1 MSLAVA
7 RPTLALFVLVG
18 SVSAQTDAHKGRI
31 VGVVADALGAVVA
44 GAQVTVVNGSTGV
57 ERRLVANRAGEYR
70 ASNLDPG
77 SYTVLASTEGFA
89 NASIHGIVV
98 SVGTTVQADV
108 TLQVEET
115 RTEINVSAS
124 LIDPVQSTSDNIVN
138 GTAIR
143 DLPINGR
150 RFQDFALLTPTVQV
164 DRQRG
169 QLSFVGQR
177 GINSNVMVDGTDY
190 NQPFFGGIRGGE
202 RSNSIITVPQS
213 AVREFQAVAA
223 GYTAEYGRSSGG
235 ILNVIT
241 KGGTNE
247 IHGDAFHQIR
257 HRDLG
262 LEDPF
267 GAKVLETLRQTGGS
281 LGGPIRRNRA
291 FYFVAVESQSA
302 DTPREVEFARLARS
316 SREAGPEAFDLYQNL
331 EEPFESTNDAVAFTP
346 RTDVHLGGKQSLA
359 LRYNASNATA
369 LNTSTT
375 GNPRQSRTNRA
386 LSNNG
391 TEKDSIH
398 YFTGQLTS
406 LLTPALI
413 NELRVTGSRE
423 ERPRLNNANT
433 PLVQST
439 IGRFGARSFLP
450 TVQRDS
456 RVQINN
462 AISMTRGD
470 HSVKVGIDMN
480 RLDASQDFGFH
491 QFGRFILF
499 GSNADEH
506 LDCLSRGGRI
516 ENRFDCSGL
525 YLRQIG
531 NLRTDMALSQLA
543 VFALDSWRL
552 SSRLTVNLGLRWEAQ
567 HNPEPEAGN
576 ADLVDRVRSAD
587 LPLGRTDPALIPDST
602 DQVMPR
608 LGFAYRPFEK
618 SSRTVVRGSFGVY
631 YAATP
636 LLLLSDPI
644 NNFRETPGNLSIAL
658 PTTEGTVYR
667 QFLAAGVDL
676 NQFPLNGIPVFPI
689 DEVQRV
695 AGGGTDPFAGAQP
708 ITLADDYRN
717 PRSVSFTAGI
727 DHEVTPEIVA
737 GADFHHVNTANLQRN
752 KDFNL
757 PFPVVRPGDPA
768 MIPYI
773 DGRARPI
780 ASLGSVTVR
789 ESSARSLYR
798 GLTLSAKYRSGEMLQ
813 WEAFYTW
820 SQTYSDDDN
829 ERSATGFGY
838 NNPFD
843 LRSDYGPANQDIQH
857 QFTSNAVLNLPFGV
871 SWSGIARVTS
881 GPPVNPRAGT
891 DLNGDRSSRGD
902 RGFRAPGVYLGRNVF
917 RNRGISN
924 FDMRVMKSIPITE
937 RAYVQVSAE
946 FFNAFNTDNVEFAG
960 FNTTYGP
967 GVDPRSGEPAGP
979 QPRFMRL
986 RDESGDYDRSNRQ
999 VPGVSPFQIQF
1010 GARFFF

>member
-1 MSLAVA
+1 MRIASGS
-7 RPTLALFVLVG
+7 LALFIFIG

-31 VGVVADALGAVVA
+31 IGVVVDALGAVVA
-44 GAQVTVVNGSTGV
+44 EARVTVVKASTGV
-57 ERRLVANRAGEYR
+57 ERTLLSNRVGEYQ

-77 SYTVLASTEGFA
+77 SYTVLADAEGFA
-89 NASIHGIVV
+89 ESSIHGIVL
-98 SVGTTVQADV
+98 SVGTTVQANV

-115 RTEINVSAS
+115 SSEINVSAS
-124 LIDPVQSTSDNIVN
+124 LIDPVQSTSDNVVD

-150 RFQDFALLTPTVQV
+150 RFQDFALLTPTVQI

-223 GYTAEYGRSSGG
+223 GYTAEFGRSSGG
-235 ILNVIT
+235 VLNVIT
-241 KGGTNE
+241 KGGTNDL
-247 IHGDAFHQIR
+247 HGDAFHQVR

-267 GAKVLETLRQTGGS
+267 GARVLETLGQSGGS

-291 FYFVAVESQSA
+291 FFFIAMERQSA

-316 SREAGPEAFDLYQNL
+316 SREAGPEAFDLFESLQ
-331 EEPFESTNDAVAFTP
+331 EPFESTNDAWAFTP
-346 RTDVHLGGKQSLA
+346 RTDFHLGGSQSLA
-359 LRYNASNATA
+359 VRYNASGATA

-406 LLTPALI
+406 LLTPAMI
-413 NELRVTGSRE
+413 NEVRITASGE
-423 ERPRLNNANT
+423 ERPRLNNAAI

-450 TVQRDS
+450 TTQRDTRLQVS
-456 RVQINN
+456 N
-462 AISMTRGD
+462 AVSITRGS
-470 HSVKVGIDMN
+470 HSLKVGIDTSW
-480 RLDASQDFGFH
+480 LSASQDFGFH

-499 GSNADEH
+499 GSNADQH
-506 LDCLSRGGRI
+506 LDCLSRGGLVK
-516 ENRFDCSGL
+516 NRFDCPGL

-531 NLRTDMALSQLA
+531 NLRTDMELSQMAL
-543 VFALDSWRL
+543 FALDSWRL
-552 SSRLTVNLGLRWEAQ
+552 TSRLTVNVGLRWEAQ
-567 HNPEPEAGN
+567 FNPDPEASN
-576 ADLVDRVRSAD
+576 SDLTERVQGAD

-608 LGFAYRPFEK
+608 LGFAYRPFQE
-618 SSRTVVRGSFGVY
+618 SSRTVLRGSFGVY

-644 NNFRETPGNLSIAL
+644 NNFRDTPGNLSIAL
-658 PTTEGTVYR
+658 PTTERTVYQ
-667 QFLAAGVDL
+667 QFLSAGVDL
-676 NQFPLNGIPVFPI
+676 NQFPLDGIPVFPAG
-689 DEVQRV
+689 EVQRV

-708 ITLADDYRN
+708 ITVADDYRN
-717 PRSVSFTAGI
+717 PRSVSITAGI
-727 DHEVTPEIVA
+727 DHEVMPDVVV

-757 PFPVVRPGDPA
+757 PTPFVRADDPA

-798 GLTLSAKYRSGEMLQ
+798 GLSFSAKYRPGDRLQ

-820 SQTYSDDDN
+820 SETHSDDDN

-843 LRSDYGPANQDIQH
+843 LGGDYGPANQDVRH
-857 QFTSNAVLNLPFGV
+857 QFTSNAVLNLPFGI

-881 GPPVNPRAGT
+881 GPPINPRAGT
-891 DLNGDRSSRGD
+891 DLNGDRSSAGD
-902 RGFRAPGVYLGRNVF
+902 RGLRAPGVYLGRNAF
-917 RNRGISN
+917 RNRGMSN
-924 FDMRVMKSIPITE
+924 FDMRVMKSIDITE
-937 RAYVQVSAE
+937 RAYVELSAE
-946 FFNAFNTDNVEFAG
+946 FFNAFNADNVEFAG
-960 FNTTYGP
+960 FNTTYGT
-967 GVDPRSGEPAGP
+967 GVDLRSGEAIGP

-986 RDESGDYDRSNRQ
+986 RNESGDYERSNRQ
-999 VPGVSPFQIQF
+999 VPGVNPFQLQF

>member
-1 MSLAVA
+1 MLVKIA
-7 RPTLALFVLVG
+7 RCTLALFILIG

-31 VGVVADALGAVVA
+31 IGGVVDALGAVVA
-44 GAQVTVVNGSTGV
+44 EARVRIINGSTGV
-57 ERRLVANRAGEYR
+57 ERTLLSNRVGEFQ

-77 SYTVLASTEGFA
+77 SYTVLADAEGFA
-89 NASIHGIVV
+89 VAFIHGIVL

-115 RTEINVSAS
+115 SSEINVSAS
-124 LIDPVQSTSDNIVN
+124 LIDPVQSTSDNVVN

-150 RFQDFALLTPTVQV
+150 RFQDFALLTPTVQI

-247 IHGDAFHQIR
+247 LHGDAFHQVR
-257 HRDLG
+257 HRDMG

-267 GAKVLETLRQTGGS
+267 GARVLETLGLSGGS

-291 FYFVAVESQSA
+291 FFFVAMERQSA

-316 SREAGPEAFDLYQNL
+316 SREAGPEAFDLYENL
-331 EEPFESTNDAVAFTP
+331 QEPFESTNDAWAFTP
-346 RTDVHLGGKQSLA
+346 RTDFHLGGAQTLA
-359 LRYNASNATA
+359 LRYNASGATA

-391 TEKDSIH
+391 TEKNGIH

-413 NELRVTGSRE
+413 NELRATASSE
-423 ERPRLNNANT
+423 ERPRLNNAAV

-450 TVQRDS
+450 TVQRDT
-456 RVQINN
+456 RVQVNN
-462 AISMTRGD
+462 AVSITRGN
-470 HSVKVGIDMN
+470 HSVKIGIDTS

-499 GSNADEH
+499 GSNADQH
-506 LDCLSRGGRI
+506 LDCLSRGGLI
-516 ENRFDCSGL
+516 ENRFDCPGL

-531 NLRTDMALSQLA
+531 NLRTDMELSQVAL
-543 VFALDSWRL
+543 FALDSWRL
-552 SSRLTVNLGLRWEAQ
+552 TSRLTANFGLRWEAQ
-567 HNPEPEAGN
+567 HNPDPEASN
-576 ADLVDRVRSAD
+576 TDLTERIRRAE

-608 LGFAYRPFEK
+608 LGFAYRPFDK

-658 PTTEGTVYR
+658 PTTEPTVYQ

-676 NQFPLNGIPVFPI
+676 NQFPLDGIPVFTAG
-689 DEVQRV
+689 EVQRV

-717 PRSVSFTAGI
+717 PRSVSITAGI
-727 DHEVTPEIVA
+727 DHEVTPDVVV
-737 GADFHHVNTANLQRN
+737 GADFHNVNTANLQRN

-757 PFPVVRPGDPA
+757 PPPFVRAGDPA

-780 ASLGSVTVR
+780 SSLGSVTVR

-798 GLTLSAKYRSGEMLQ
+798 GLSLSAKYRPGDKLQ

-820 SQTYSDDDN
+820 SQTHSDDDN

-843 LRSDYGPANQDIQH
+843 LGGDYGPANQDIRH
-857 QFTSNAVLNLPFGV
+857 QFTSNAVLNLPFGI

-881 GPPVNPRAGT
+881 GPPINPRAGT
-891 DLNGDRSSRGD
+891 DLNGDRSSGGD
-902 RGFRAPGVYLGRNVF
+902 RGLRAPGVYLGRNAF
-917 RNRGISN
+917 RNRGMSN
-924 FDMRVMKSIPITE
+924 FDMRVMKSIHITE
-937 RAYVQVSAE
+937 RAYVQLSAE
-946 FFNAFNTDNVEFAG
+946 FFNAFNADNVEFAG
-960 FNTTYGP
+960 FNTTYGT
-967 GVDPRSGEPAGP
+967 GVDLRSGEPVGP

-986 RDESGDYDRSNRQ
+986 RNESGNYDRSNRQ
-999 VPGVSPFQIQF
+999 VPGASPFQLQF